1 MIRLTL
7 DKIKDHLEV
16 VIVKDEH
23 TLLQGDLG
31 LGGGKGGDQEQEGE
45 GW

>member
-7 DKIKDHLEV
+7 DKIWDHLEV
-16 VIVKDEH
+16 VVVKDKH
-23 TLLQGDLG
+23 ALLQGDLG
-31 LGGGKGGDQEQEGE
+31 LGGGEGGDEEQEGE

>member
-1 MIRLTL
+1 MIRLTV

-16 VIVKDEH
+16 VVVKDEH
-23 TLLQGDLG
+23 ALLQGDLG
-31 LGGGKGGDQEQEGE
+31 LGGGEGGDEEQEGD